1 MARADL
7 VLAVSIEEMPANNQS
22 KSRGTQRRVHV
33 YDVIRGLCVVSM
45 VGFHYC
51 YDLVELAG
59 VDLPWFKPPFEDI
72 WRASISWTFLFLAGI
87 MCSYSLNN
95 FKRAIKYGFVAFLIW
110 AVTYIAAVDI
120 PISFG
125 IIFCM
130 SASTLLFA
138 TLHKLRIEPRGTVS
152 LVALVFLFLF
162 LLKLPDG
169 YLQLGSLKIDLPAN
183 LYSTGWI
190 SWLGFPGPNFSSGD
204 YYPLLPYSL
213 MFLAGSVV
221 GPIIRNT
228 RIPLPLDKI
237 SCPPLEFIG
246 RHALAVYVVH
256 QPVLLLLSGVAF

>member
-1 MARADL
+1 M
-7 VLAVSIEEMPANNQS
+7 VEESLANTRRKSRNNQS
-22 KSRGTQRRVHV
+22 RVRV

-59 VDLPWFKPPFEDI
+59 VDLSWFKPPFEDI

-95 FKRAIKYGFVAFLIW
+95 FKRAIKYGLVAFLIW
-110 AVTYIAAVDI
+110 VVTYITAVDI

-130 SASTLLFA
+130 SASTLLYA
-138 TLHKLRIEPRGTVS
+138 ILHRLRIEPRSVWS
-152 LVALVFLFLF
+152 FVALVFLFLV
-162 LLKLPDG
+162 LLKLPYG
-169 YLQLGSLKIDLPAN
+169 FLQVGRLRIDLPAC
-183 LYSTGWI
+183 LYSTEWI
-190 SWLGFPGPNFSSGD
+190 SWLGFPGPRFSSGD

-221 GPIIRNT
+221 GPIVRSERT
-228 RIPLPLDKI
+228 PLPLEKI

-246 RHALAVYVVH
+246 RHALVVYVVH